1 MIITPDQYK
10 SVSAYDLLTA
20 ATDGRVG
27 IDQRWLHALVDEPE
41 RTQPDI
47 VRFANE
53 DRSNDRLSI
62 GEDLLRIFC
71 LHPTAEA
78 IPFLLEE
85 IKADPADIPEELT
98 EALVRLGPPVVEPLL
113 ELQKDLGKGG
123 GDLLFELA
131 CLGVK
136 DSRIEQRIDESPEKD
151 FLGPIY
157 AEHSERPGETE
168 PYEIWARYP
177 EEDEP
182 DFNEIPAKERMEFL
196 DSPYVPHRILA
207 VDSWLH
213 EEHAAGLRKKFL
225 TMAKSDPEL
234 EVRCVAWEALRE
246 DIGDD
251 AVREAVVKKVEDES
265 ADLDERVSAAIGAS
279 YLHYDV
285 PAIRQ
290 ALEAGYDDP
299 DIRAKAIEGMWRT
312 LDPEFGEFI
321 PDNLDEDAEPQVR
334 TQAIIAV
341 GMFRM
346 ADQMPKLAELMDNLD
361 FRSEAI
367 YAYAI
372 GCPGDHNPAALKKI
386 KKEIE
391 KLAGGL
397 SEADEAMIDRGL
409 ELRAQLAGTAEEP
422 EAAETA
428 AEPAKTAKVGRNDP
442 CPCGSGKKY
451 KKCCGA

>member
-1 MIITPDQYK
+1 MILTPDLYK

-20 ATDGRVG
+20 AADGRVG
-27 IDQRWLHALVDEPE
+27 IDQRLMHALIDEPE
-41 RTQPDI
+41 KTLGDI

-53 DRSNDRLSI
+53 DRSNDRLYI

-71 LHPTAEA
+71 VHPTPEA
-78 IPFLLEE
+78 IPFLLGE
-85 IKADPADIPEELT
+85 ARVDPDDIPEELT
-98 EALVRLGPPVVEPLL
+98 EAFVRLGPPVVEPLL
-113 ELQKDLGKGG
+113 GLQQELGKEGG
-123 GDLLFELA
+123 ELLFELA

-136 DSRIEQRIDESPEKD
+136 DSRIEQRISESPEKD
-151 FLGPIY
+151 FLAPIY

-168 PYEIWARYP
+168 PFEIWARYP
-177 EEDEP
+177 EQDEP
-182 DFNEIPAKERMEFL
+182 EFLEIPAKERMEFL
-196 DSPYVPHRILA
+196 DSPYVPHRVLA

-225 TMAKSDPEL
+225 ALAKSDPEL

-251 AVREAVVKKVEDES
+251 AIREAVVKKVEDEN

-279 YLHYDV
+279 YLHYDI

-290 ALEAGYDDP
+290 VLEAGYDDP
-299 DIRAKAIEGMWRT
+299 ELRAKAIEGMWRT

-321 PDNLDEDAEPQVR
+321 PDNLDEDADPGVR
-334 TQAIIAV
+334 TQAIIAT

-346 ADQMPKLAELMDNLD
+346 ADQMPKLAAMMDDLD
-361 FRSEAI
+361 FRREAI

-372 GCPGDHNPAALKKI
+372 GCPGNHDAAALKKI

-391 KLAGGL
+391 KLAGGF
-397 SEADEAMIDRGL
+397 SEADEAMADRGL
-409 ELRAQLAGTAEEP
+409 ELRAQLAGTREEEQPEQPAEAP
-422 EAAETA
+422 
-428 AEPAKTAKVGRNDP
+428 KSAKVGRNDP